1 MKTSEEITNISTAM
15 IAIEKEIQGMIPDAN
30 NPFFKSS
37 YITLDGILE
46 YIRPILAKNNIWLF
60 QNAFGDGE
68 YICVVTRLNHSSG
81 EFIET
86 DVLKMKPQKNDPQQ
100 LGSCITYAKRYQ
112 LASLLGIS
120 SEIDDDGNKASIVS
134 KDKKNNTQNIQNKE
148 NKNSHSNEL
157 VCEKCGKKISQKVA
171 DYSKKQYGKAL
182 CMDCQKAFKR

>member
-15 IAIEKEIQGMIPDAN
+15 IAIEKEIQGMTPDAN

-86 DVLKMKPQKNDPQQ
+86 DVLKMKPQKNDILSGQ
-100 LGSCITYAKRYQ
+100 
-112 LASLLGIS
+112 SL
-120 SEIDDDGNKASIVS
+120 
-134 KDKKNNTQNIQNKE
+134 
-148 NKNSHSNEL
+148 
-157 VCEKCGKKISQKVA
+157 
-171 DYSKKQYGKAL
+171 
-182 CMDCQKAFKR
+182 